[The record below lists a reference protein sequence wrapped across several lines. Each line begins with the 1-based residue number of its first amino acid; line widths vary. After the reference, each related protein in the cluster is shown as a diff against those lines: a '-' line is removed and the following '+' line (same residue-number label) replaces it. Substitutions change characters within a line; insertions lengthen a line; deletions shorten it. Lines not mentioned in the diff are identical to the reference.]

1 MGLPPGLSF
10 RKCRYFSVE
19 PRSDSQG
26 VDPNCIPLANRGR
39 YPRASVPSLRRSR
52 GNRVAIALYRPCGD
66 LHQVSFEAGCQTEE
80 RGSDDGPGRGSTTD
94 APDFEKAS
102 EAA

>member
-1 MGLPPGLSF
+1 MYLHYDDLGGRETESPSHSIDPVGISISF
-10 RKCRYFSVE
+10 PYQ
-19 PRSDSQG
+19 P
-26 VDPNCIPLANRGR
+26 
-39 YPRASVPSLRRSR
+39 
-52 GNRVAIALYRPCGD
+52 
-66 LHQVSFEAGCQTEE
+66 SFEAGCQRKE